1 MRSGSKDSGLAR
13 SGRGMDGARQPPS
26 SGPRGKTR
34 RDAGNVAGNRPASSR
49 LDPSAVATTTYL
61 SPYTG
66 LEPRIVATGLTS
78 RPARVPRRS
87 LTTPPGTDCKN

>member
-1 MRSGSKDSGLAR
+1 
-13 SGRGMDGARQPPS
+13 MDGARQPPS

-66 LEPRIVATGLTS
+66 LGPRIVATGLTS
-78 RPARVPRRS
+78 RPVRVPRRS
-87 LTTPPGTDCKN
+87 LTTPPGTDCTN